1 MISLT
6 DLYLSGPRVLNPA
19 GGTDSRADI
28 LIRNGKVVFPAAGDV
43 PPGCRMMDCRGLW
56 VMPGLVDMHVHL
68 RTPGN
73 TGAETLESGLRAAL
87 AGGVTTVGLMPNTN
101 PPIDNPE
108 LAEKIMRAVDN
119 LKLATAVPVPCVTAG
134 GAGGPLTDFE
144 AFASLGIT
152 AFSDDGHPVVPDS
165 SFRRACERIAAFGGV
180 LIEHPENTEL
190 AAGGVVNLGPVS
202 TALGVPGLS
211 EESEWSDAARCVALL
226 EGTGARLHL
235 THLSSPESVRIA
247 AQAAAK
253 GLAVTCDVTPHHLA
267 LSHHIVEALGS
278 AAKMNPPL
286 RSEES
291 RRELV
296 SMCAQGLVGVVASDH
311 APHTRESKDRP
322 MQSAAFGVTGL
333 ETLLPVTMAVLS
345 GEGGMSPLA
354 VVSVLSTAPAAVL
367 GIEIP
372 DLRRDACDSLVL
384 FDPGEKWVFQGGYS
398 LSRNTPFLG
407 TSLTGR
413 VVMTLCRGRV
423 FQ

>member
-1 MISLT
+1 MIFLT
-6 DLYLSGPRVLNPA
+6 DIYLSGPRVLNPA
-19 GGTDSRADI
+19 RGTDSVADI
-28 LIRNGKVVFPAAGDV
+28 LIRDGKVVFPAAGDV
-43 PPGCRMMDCRGLW
+43 PPGCEMMDCRGLW
-56 VMPGLVDMHVHL
+56 AMPGLVDMHVHL

-108 LAEKIMRAVDN
+108 LAEELMRTVDD
-119 LKLATAVPVPCVTAG
+119 LKLAAAVPVPCVTVG
-134 GAGGPLTDFE
+134 GAGGPLTDLE
-144 AFASLGIT
+144 AFASLGLK
-152 AFSDDGHPVVPDS
+152 AFSDDGHPVMPDR
-165 SFRRACERIAAFGGV
+165 SFRTACERIAKFGGV
-180 LIEHPENTEL
+180 LVEHPENTAL
-190 AAGGVVNLGPVS
+190 AAGGVVNLGPASV
-202 TALGVPGLS
+202 ALGVPGLS

-247 AQAAAK
+247 SQAAAK
-253 GLAVTCDVTPHHLA
+253 GLFVTCDVTPHHLA
-267 LSHHIVEALGS
+267 LSHDIVQALGS

-296 SMCAQGLVGVVASDH
+296 SMCAHGLVGVVASDH
-311 APHTRESKDRP
+311 APHTRESKDIP
-322 MQSAAFGVTGL
+322 LQSAAFGVTGL
-333 ETLLPVTMAVLS
+333 ETLLPVTMGVLS
-345 GEGGMSPLA
+345 GEGGMPPLA
-354 VVSVLSTAPAAVL
+354 VVAMLSTAPASVL

-372 DLRRDACDSLVL
+372 DLRSETCDSLVL
-384 FDPGEKWVFQGGYS
+384 FDPGEEWVFQGGYS

-407 TSLTGR
+407 TRLTGR

>member
-1 MISLT
+1 VIFLT

-19 GGTDSRADI
+19 RGTDSIADI
-28 LIRNGKVVFPAAGDV
+28 LIRDGKVVFPAAGDV
-43 PPGCRMMDCRGLW
+43 PPGCEMMDCRGLW
-56 VMPGLVDMHVHL
+56 AMPGLVDMHVHL

-101 PPIDNPE
+101 PPIDDPE
-108 LAEKIMRAVDN
+108 LAEKILRAVDN
-119 LKLATAVPVPCVTAG
+119 LKLAAAIPVPCVTVG
-134 GAGGPLTDFE
+134 GAGGPLTDLE
-144 AFASLGIT
+144 AFASLGIK
-152 AFSDDGHPVVPDS
+152 AFSDDGHPVVPDG
-165 SFRRACERIAAFGGV
+165 SFREACERIAAFGGV
-180 LIEHPENTEL
+180 LIEHPEDTTL

-211 EESEWSDAARCVALL
+211 EESEWSDAARCVSLL

-247 AQAAAK
+247 SQAAAK
-253 GLAVTCDVTPHHLA
+253 GLSVTCDVTPHHLA
-267 LSHHIVEALGS
+267 LNHHIVQALGT

-322 MQSAAFGVTGL
+322 LHQAAFGVTGL
-333 ETLLPVTMAVLS
+333 ETLLPVTMGVLS

-354 VVSVLSTAPAAVL
+354 VAAMLSIAPAAVL
-367 GIEIP
+367 GIEMP
-372 DLRRDACDSLVL
+372 DLRRETCDSLVL
-384 FDPGEKWVFQGGYS
+384 YDPGEEWVYQGGYS

-407 TSLTGR
+407 TRLTGR
-413 VVMTLCRGRV
+413 VVMTLFRGRV